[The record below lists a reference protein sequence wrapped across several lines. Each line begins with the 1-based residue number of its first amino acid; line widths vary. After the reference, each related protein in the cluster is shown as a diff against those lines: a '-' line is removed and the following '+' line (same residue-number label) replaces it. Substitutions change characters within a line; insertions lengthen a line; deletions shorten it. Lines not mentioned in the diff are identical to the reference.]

1 MINYIFLIIQ
11 MNLPLDIIN
20 VIIKELCVEDVVHIT
35 SSCISYHKLLTDDIW
50 KYLIVRDYN
59 ADYKSY
65 ISQIQN
71 DNKNNITAL
80 ENISI
85 VRNIFNDLKTYE
97 TNYEDKY
104 AELYDLDLL
113 FDEEEASI
121 KYRLN
126 DIKYTFDD
134 ARQLETKLKTHYNKY
149 ILESPLED
157 EFYINPLKIYKQFY
171 TKNKYISCKFPMYYG
186 FCGKKSLTKLC
197 PEHRAI
203 ANTVKDYL

>member
-1 MINYIFLIIQ
+1 

-20 VIIKELCVEDVVHIT
+20 VIIKELYVEDVVHIT

-65 ISQIQN
+65 ISQIQH

-85 VRNIFNDLKTYE
+85 VNNIFHDLKTYE
-97 TNYEDKY
+97 TNYKEKY
-104 AELYDLDLL
+104 SELYDLDLL

-121 KYRLN
+121 
-126 DIKYTFDD
+126 
-134 ARQLETKLKTHYNKY
+134 
-149 ILESPLED
+149 
-157 EFYINPLKIYKQFY
+157 
-171 TKNKYISCKFPMYYG
+171 
-186 FCGKKSLTKLC
+186 
-197 PEHRAI
+197 
-203 ANTVKDYL
+203 